1 MAYLVSI
8 TSRAERDL
16 AHLYGEINAEHSDAA
31 VKWYLGLKEA
41 ILSLEVQPNR
51 CPVARRRDKLRQ
63 LLYGHNPHTSRVI
76 YRVLENQKQ
85 VEVLHI
91 RHGARRKLKTS
102 DLEPRRVAA
111 NPWSD
116 SWESHC
122 GNKKLFVFGKNFYVQ
137 HGDQPDLTPIR
148 RRAAVLRL

>member
-31 VKWYLGLKEA
+31 LKWYLGLKEA
-41 ILSLEVQPNR
+41 ILSLEVRPNR
-51 CPVARRRDKLRQ
+51 CPVTRRRDKLRH
-63 LLYGHNPHTSRVI
+63 LLYGHNSHTYRVI

-102 DLEPRRVAA
+102 DLA
-111 NPWSD
+111 
-116 SWESHC
+116 
-122 GNKKLFVFGKNFYVQ
+122 
-137 HGDQPDLTPIR
+137 
-148 RRAAVLRL
+148 